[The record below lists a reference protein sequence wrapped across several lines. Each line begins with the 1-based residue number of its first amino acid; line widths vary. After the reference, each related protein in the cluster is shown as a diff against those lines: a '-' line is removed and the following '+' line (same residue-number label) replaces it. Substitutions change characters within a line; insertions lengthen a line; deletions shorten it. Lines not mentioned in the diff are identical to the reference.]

1 MEVKVFLRRSGAEV
15 APGAHSTAG
24 RHRSSA
30 GSRLG
35 TCAMAFV
42 ARWRLWERRSDYL
55 PFKR

>member
-1 MEVKVFLRRSGAEV
+1 MEVKVFLRRSGAAA

-35 TCAMAFV
+35 TGDLRNGVCRAV
-42 ARWRLWERRSDYL
+42 ASLGEAQ
-55 PFKR
+55 